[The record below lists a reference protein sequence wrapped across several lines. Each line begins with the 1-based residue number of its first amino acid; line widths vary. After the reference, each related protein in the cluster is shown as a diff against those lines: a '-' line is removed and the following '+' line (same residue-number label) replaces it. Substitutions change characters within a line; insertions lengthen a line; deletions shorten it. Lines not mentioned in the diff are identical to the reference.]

1 MLSSLKQLFEM
12 ILKTLNETIILFDN
26 IYYSQGDAVLL
37 DSPWCNI
44 SKYFFCVS
52 LLFGF
57 KKKAQKS
64 QPKLLEKSCRLYFCA
79 F

>member
-1 MLSSLKQLFEM
+1 MKQLFCLIIYTIVKVM
-12 ILKTLNETIILFDN
+12 RSFWTLLGATLAN
-26 IYYSQGDAVLL
+26 I
-37 DSPWCNI
+37 
-44 SKYFFCVS
+44 FFMCHYC
-52 LLFGF
+52 LAL